1 MTEQHD
7 TNEPIPVDEPDDEI
21 RRDDVDDHPV
31 TLSTGWR
38 RAVATRPRRLLLA
51 AVGLLA
57 VIASGAVA
65 LTMLRAEPAVWTAP
79 TESVRLE
86 GPVTIDAGSA
96 WNLVVDRPI
105 SDATLTVT
113 GPTGSTT
120 IALSGTFDDVTV
132 EGYPTE
138 QSGVLTAIVRT
149 ADAVGSASVLVE
161 PGEAVDGIT
170 PLAGPRSMTADQEHW
185 TMVTAFARD
194 RYGNAVADGTIVE
207 VIARHP
213 DGSVESVDTGVEHL
227 LAAVRVYSETLA
239 GRTTLR
245 IDAEGATGD
254 EVEVLEV
261 PGPPVTVDLEEPSI
275 PLRADGRQLVEIRS
289 EVLVD
294 QYGNE
299 LLDGTVGV
307 VQLFG
312 PSGRGTLRAVTIDGR
327 AEFVVEAPSTPGSLS
342 LELTVDGVRSDSLVL
357 NFGADVTDLPV
368 DVVRDTDNND
378 GGGAVTLTIGP
389 VLTELGG
396 YVPDGTVARVTGVDH
411 ELELEVVITD
421 GIGVALLD
429 PVPDGLDAVDVT
441 VLGGR
446 ARVEIP

>member
-1 MTEQHD
+1 MTEPLD
-7 TNEPIPVDEPDDEI
+7 TNEAFGEQPRADDDASAGRHRI
-21 RRDDVDDHPV
+21 
-31 TLSTGWR
+31 
-38 RAVATRPRRLLLA
+38 VATPSRRLLLA
-51 AVGLLA
+51 FASVLAIGAAGVAAVSVLG
-57 VIASGAVA
+57 G
-65 LTMLRAEPAVWTAP
+65 EPAEWTAP
-79 TESVRLE
+79 SDTFDLA
-86 GPVTIDAGSA
+86 GPDTIEAGSA
-96 WNLVVDRPI
+96 WRLAVDRPI
-105 SDATLTVT
+105 TDATLTVA

-120 IALSGTFDDVTV
+120 IDLGGTFDDVTV
-132 EGYPTE
+132 DGFPTE

-149 ADAVGSASVLVE
+149 ADAVGTATVTVE

-170 PLAGPRSMTADQEHW
+170 PLAGPRSMTADREHW

-194 RYGNAVADGTIVE
+194 RFGNAVADGTIVE
-207 VIARHP
+207 IVARHP
-213 DGSVESVDTGVEHL
+213 DGSVESVETGVEHL

-239 GRTTLR
+239 GRMTLR
-245 IDAEGATGD
+245 VDVDGATGD

-261 PGPPVTVDLEEPSI
+261 PGPPVSVELQAPSV

-294 QYGNE
+294 QFGNE

-312 PSGRGTLRAVTIDGR
+312 PSGRGTLRTLTIDGR

-342 LELTVDGVRSDSLVL
+342 VELTVDGVRSNSLAL

-368 DVVRDTDNND
+368 DIVRSDD
-378 GGGAVTLTIGP
+378 AITLTVGP

-396 YVPDGTVARVTGVDH
+396 YVPDGTVALVTGVDH
-411 ELELEVVITD
+411 DVEIEVVITD
-421 GIGVALLD
+421 GIGVASID
-429 PVPDGLDAVDVT
+429 PVPDGLDAVDVV